1 MKLQFQTRPKF
12 TAAYT
17 SNVSLLAPTNFI
29 VLCDV
34 VSESVFGDKSVK
46 ILKFLSTSFDSSK
59 DIIDLSFYQDE
70 FVDLN
75 VKEFSTMRIQLVD
88 ATGNLIKSG
97 NHIPTR
103 CHVEF
108 VKNEGF

>member
-1 MKLQFQTRPKF
+1 MG
-12 TAAYT
+12 
-17 SNVSLLAPTNFI
+17 LLAPTNFI

-46 ILKFLSTSFDSSK
+46 ILKFLSASFDSSK
-59 DIIDLSFYQDE
+59 DIIDLSFFQDE

-97 NHIPTR
+97 HHIPTR
-103 CHVEF
+103 CQVEF
-108 VKNEGF
+108 VKKGGE